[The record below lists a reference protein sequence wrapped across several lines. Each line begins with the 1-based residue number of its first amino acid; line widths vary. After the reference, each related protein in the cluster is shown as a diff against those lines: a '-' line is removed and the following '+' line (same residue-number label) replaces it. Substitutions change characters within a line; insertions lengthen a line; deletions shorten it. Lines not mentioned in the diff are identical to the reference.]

1 MNFRL
6 KTILGIASMA
16 LVFMLALSFS
26 ALTFI
31 HQTNK
36 RQFEEGV
43 ELTSQLISRAAKDAI
58 IATDIATL
66 QDLVE
71 EVLSNHGIVY
81 VQMIGMGQ
89 VLAQGGSVNKLADHA
104 VHDESLDDVTDGV
117 YDIRIVIKE
126 GDFLFGSIELGLS
139 TAEIE
144 SSYAKAKQWMFTIAI
159 FELILAVAGSAALGT
174 YLTRQLQRLKDA
186 AQEIIRS
193 GPGHQVPVKGRDEIS
208 SVTETFNQMSVSLD
222 RSYRD
227 LEKSLEEE
235 MQAKALA
242 IKTQTK
248 NDAILSASLDA
259 LITID
264 STGLVQEYNQVAE
277 QIFGWTFE
285 EIQGN
290 QITDFIV
297 PAEFRSR
304 HQVGM
309 DHYNL
314 TGEGA
319 VLGKRIELP
328 AIRKTGERFPIE
340 ISIFPI
346 KTEDGNLFTAFVRDI
361 SEQKVYESNLT
372 KARRDAEEANE
383 AKSRFLATMSHEIRT
398 PMNVI
403 LGFLGLLRESKL
415 SLEQMKMIQM
425 ARDSG
430 KHLLNLINDILDFS
444 KMEANRLSL
453 EESEFSLAQLI
464 EQVCDLLK
472 IQADKKRLKLLS
484 QIDPRLDLKLIG
496 DPDRIRQILINLIG
510 NAIKFTDR
518 GYVETRVSLE
528 SEDDQNVW
536 VRFNVEDT
544 GIGISPHQRQN
555 LFDEFTMADQS
566 HSRSQEGTG
575 LGLAICKRLIE
586 LMGGKIQVSSQLGEG
601 SNFYFTVPLKRV
613 IIAQPSVNQHVV
625 SNSMLPP
632 PGTRILLAE
641 DNPANQA
648 LFQAILEKAGLT
660 VDVAS
665 DGQEAI
671 DACRE
676 IPYDLVLMDISM
688 PEVDGITATKEI
700 RATNSPCGRIPIIAL
715 TAHSLDGDKER
726 FMEAGMNNYLSKPV
740 DKNVL
745 LSMIAKWVSSPT
757 RFNSV
762 V

>member
-16 LVFMLALSFS
+16 FIFMLALTFS

-43 ELTSQLISRAAKDAI
+43 DLTSQLISRAAKDAI

-71 EVLSNHGIVY
+71 EVLSNQGVVY

-89 VLAQGGSVNKLADHA
+89 VLAEGGDQSKIHDHASHDLSLDSVN
-104 VHDESLDDVTDGV
+104 DGV
-117 YDIRIVIKE
+117 YDIRLPIKE
-126 GDFLFGSIELGLS
+126 GDFLFGEIELGLS
-139 TAEIE
+139 TAAIDA
-144 SSYAKAKQWMFTIAI
+144 SYSQAKKWMFTIAA
-159 FELILAVAGSAALGT
+159 FELILVIIGSAALGT
-174 YLTRQLQRLKDA
+174 FLTRQLQRLKEA
-186 AQEIIRS
+186 AQQIIRS
-193 GPGHQVPVKGRDEIS
+193 GPGHQVPVFGRDEIS

-235 MQAKALA
+235 MEAKKLA
-242 IKTQTK
+242 IKTQMK

-264 STGLVQEYNQVAE
+264 SGGCVLEYNEVAE
-277 QIFGWTFE
+277 QVFGWTFE
-285 EIQGN
+285 EIQGKK
-290 QITDFIV
+290 ITNYIV
-297 PAEFRSR
+297 PSEFRSR
-304 HQVGM
+304 HNEGM
-309 DHYNL
+309 AHYEL

-328 AIRKTGERFPIE
+328 ALRKSGERFPIE

-346 KTEDGNLFTAFVRDI
+346 KTEEGNLFTAFVRDI
-361 SEQKVYESNLT
+361 SEQKQYESNLT
-372 KARRDAEEANE
+372 QARRDAENANE

-415 SLEQMKMIQM
+415 SDEQTKMVQM

-430 KHLLNLINDILDFS
+430 KHLLTLINDILDFS
-444 KMEANRLSL
+444 KMEANKLSL
-453 EESEFSLAQLI
+453 ENSEFSVGQLI
-464 EQVCDLLK
+464 GQVCDLLR
-472 IQADKKRLKLLS
+472 IQADKKRLRLLS

-510 NAIKFTDR
+510 NAIKFTDK

-528 SEDDQNVW
+528 SEDRQTVW
-536 VRFNVEDT
+536 LRFSVEDS
-544 GIGISPHQRQN
+544 GIGITPHQRQN

-575 LGLAICKRLIE
+575 LGLAICKRLVE

-601 SNFYFTVPLKRV
+601 SNFYFTVPMKRV
-613 IIAQPSVNQHVV
+613 LGLSATASSPDQAQAL
-625 SNSMLPP
+625 LPP
-632 PGTRILLAE
+632 QGTRILLAE

-660 VDVAS
+660 VDIAS

-671 DACRE
+671 DASRE
-676 IPYDLVLMDISM
+676 IPYDLILMDVSM
-688 PEVDGITATKEI
+688 PEVDGLAATKEI
-700 RATNSPCGRIPIIAL
+700 RATNAPCGRIPIIAL
-715 TAHSLDGDKER
+715 TAHSLDGDRER
-726 FMEAGMNNYLSKPV
+726 FIEAGMNDYLSKPV
-740 DKNVL
+740 EKAAL
-745 LSMIAKWVSSPT
+745 LSMVAKWVNADARVEAP
-757 RFNSV
+757 
-762 V
+762 

>member
-726 FMEAGMNNYLSKPV
+726 FMEAGMNDYLSKPV